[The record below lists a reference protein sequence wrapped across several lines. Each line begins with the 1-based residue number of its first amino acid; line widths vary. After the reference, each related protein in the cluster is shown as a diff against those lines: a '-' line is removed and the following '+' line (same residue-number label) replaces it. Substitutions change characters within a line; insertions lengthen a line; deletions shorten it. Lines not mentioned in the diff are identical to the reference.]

1 MVHLVNNKMEKS
13 VQDKEV
19 VKKRAIRTSIIFFIF
34 ILLCIILPSFLTES
48 KIPLAFYI
56 IMIAFLVVIISSS
69 VIGYKF
75 RDKIKEPKTQNILGY
90 IVGGLALLQIIL
102 YLIADLLEGKINI
115 RGLIISGI
123 ILVCFLT
130 VGIILIRKSK
140 KKD

>member
-1 MVHLVNNKMEKS
+1 MEKS
-13 VQDKEV
+13 VDDKEV
-19 VKKRAIRTSIIFFIF
+19 VKKRAIRGSIIFTIF
-34 ILLCIILPSFLTES
+34 ILLCIILPSFLIKN

-56 IMIAFLVVIISSS
+56 IMGAFLVVIIASSI
-69 VIGYKF
+69 IGYKF
-75 RDKIKEPKTQNILGY
+75 REKIKEPKTQNILGY

-123 ILVCFLT
+123 ILVCFLI

>member
-1 MVHLVNNKMEKS
+1 MG
-13 VQDKEV
+13 
-19 VKKRAIRTSIIFFIF
+19 
-34 ILLCIILPSFLTES
+34 
-48 KIPLAFYI
+48 
-56 IMIAFLVVIISSS
+56 AFLVVIIASSI
-69 VIGYKF
+69 IGYKF
-75 RDKIKEPKTQNILGY
+75 REKIKEPKTQNILGY

-123 ILVCFLT
+123 ILVCFLI